1 MTVVDGVNEDQR
13 ILLTILLPVQRVILN
28 RMMVRDGF
36 KIKDISFSYY
46 LLITQSQGIKEQV

>member
-13 ILLTILLPVQRVILN
+13 ILFTILLPVQRVILN

>member
-13 ILLTILLPVQRVILN
+13 ILFTILLPVQRVILN

-36 KIKDISFSYY
+36 KLRIFLSH
-46 LLITQSQGIKEQV
+46 ITC